1 MCQEEQ
7 QWPFV
12 TEGYVSYVG
21 DRWAILVAA
30 LSFDVDVVMESL
42 MMIII
47 ALVIVALAV
56 VVSGLDLV

>member
-12 TEGYVSYVG
+12 TEGYVSCVG

-30 LSFDVDVVMESL
+30 LSSFDVEVVMESL

-56 VVSGLDLV
+56 VV